1 MTNELKQQVISE
13 FAGEAGVS
21 VNALTNARLKLPFIS
36 SCMGFYIANGEL
48 SGKQKTGI
56 KNTLNSGRKKR

>member
-13 FAGEAGVS
+13 FAAEVGVS
-21 VNALTNARLKLPFIS
+21 ANALTNARLKLPFIS

-56 KNTLNSGRKKR
+56 KNTLNSKRKNR